1 MLKEMGNGLQA
12 QRVHVFR
19 LLPLGV
25 DGQDLVDRHCQHF
38 AVLTGFV
45 FHFQDADGAARH
57 DHARDQGHRGDD
69 QHVHRV
75 AVAADGFGHIAVVGG
90 VMHGRAHEAVH
101 KNGAGGFVHLVF
113 HRIGVHRD
121 FDDHVEGIGD
131 IFTRGDVV

>member
-1 MLKEMGNGLQA
+1 MGNGLQA
-12 QRVHVFR
+12 QGVEVLR

-25 DGQDLVDRHCQHF
+25 NRQDLVDRHGQHF
-38 AVLTGFV
+38 AVLASFV

-57 DHARDQGHRGDD
+57 DHARNQGHGGDD
-69 QHVHRV
+69 QHIDGV
-75 AVAADGFGHIAVVGG
+75 AVAADGLGYIAVVGG